1 MKKNSVRK
9 FIAFCCFTVIAG
21 LAIQTYAQEKQ
32 PLRLVQTIPLP
43 GVKGRL
49 DHMDADVEGKRLFV
63 AAVENGTLEVA
74 NLGTGKV
81 VTSLP
86 GFAGT
91 QAVWFLGGDLN
102 KLYVTSLDGMLT
114 IFHADTLRVFDTIKL
129 GPGPNRLLYDPATKL
144 MYVTFGGMDAGF
156 DYYGRV
162 GIVDVRTTKFI
173 ADMIAPT
180 LRPGH
185 LAEMVFEDGGQKVL
199 ACDSRANMIFQFDTI
214 KRQLIKSWPARG
226 DGGGDMSIDPVN
238 HRLFV
243 GTRTPPEM
251 TVYDSESGKEIASL
265 PTPEEMDGV
274 YYDAQL
280 KRIYVTGGRWFGQAL
295 APEGWVYVYQ
305 QKDPD
310 HYELMSK
317 VKTRP
322 GSGTSLFEP
331 KLNRFYIASQATD
344 AQEAA
349 ILVYEPQP

>member
-1 MKKNSVRK
+1 MRK
-9 FIAFCCFTVIAG
+9 FIAFCIFTLVAG
-21 LAIQTYAQEKQ
+21 LAIQTCAQEKQ

-49 DHMDADVEGKRLFV
+49 DHMDADGEGTRLFV

-74 NLGTGKV
+74 NLGVGKV
-81 VTSLP
+81 INSLP

-91 QAVWFLGGDLN
+91 QAVWFLGGDFN

-114 IFHADTLRVFDTIKL
+114 IFHADTLRIFDTIKL
-129 GPGPNRLLYDPATKL
+129 GPGPNRLLFDPATKL

-156 DYYGRV
+156 DRYGRV
-162 GIVDVRTTKFI
+162 GIVDARTTQLI

-180 LRPGH
+180 SRPGH

-199 ACDSRANMIFQFDTI
+199 VCDSRANMIFQFDAI

-226 DGGGDMSIDPVN
+226 DGGGDMGIDPVN

-251 TVYDSESGKEIASL
+251 TVYDSESGKEVASL

-280 KRIYVTGGRWFGQAL
+280 KRIYVSGGRWFGQAL
-295 APEGWVYVYQ
+295 APEGWIYIYQ
-305 QKDPD
+305 QKGPD

-322 GSGTSLFEP
+322 GSGTSLFVP
-331 KLNRFYIASQATD
+331 KLNRLYVASQATD
-344 AQEAA
+344 TQEAA
-349 ILVYEPQP
+349 VLVYEPQP

>member
-1 MKKNSVRK
+1 MRTFTS
-9 FIAFCCFTVIAG
+9 FCCFAIFTCIAVFG
-21 LAIQTYAQEKQ
+21 YAQEKQ
-32 PLRLVQTIPLP
+32 PLKLVETIPLP

-49 DHMDADVEGKRLFV
+49 DHMDTDLDGTRLFV

-74 NLGTGKV
+74 NLETKKV
-81 VTSLP
+81 ISSLP

-91 QAVWFLGGDLN
+91 QAVWFLGGEFN

-114 IFHADTLRVFDTIKL
+114 IFHADTLRVYDTIKL
-129 GPGPNRLLYDPATKL
+129 GPGPNRLLFDPATKL

-156 DYYGRV
+156 DRYGRV
-162 GIVDVRTTKFI
+162 GIVDARTTTLI
-173 ADMIAPT
+173 ADIIAPS

-185 LAEMVFEDGGQKVL
+185 LAEMVFEDGGQKLL
-199 ACDSRANMIFQFDTI
+199 ACDSRANMLYQFDTI

-226 DGGGDMSIDPVN
+226 DGGGDMGIDPVN

-274 YYDAQL
+274 YYDAKV
-280 KRIYVTGGRWFGQAL
+280 KRIYVSGGRWFGQAL

-305 QKDPD
+305 QKDAD

-322 GSGTSLFEP
+322 GSGTSLFVP
-331 KLNRFYIASQATD
+331 KLNRLYVASQATD

-349 ILVYEPQP
+349 VLVYEPQP